1 MSMKITQEYMD
12 SEVINPIMEK
22 FDEVMRRCDE
32 LEKLIK
38 RVEKDSKQKIS
49 WMSDNIAKIPKKKK

>member
-1 MSMKITQEYMD
+1 MKITQEYMD
-12 SEVINPIMEK
+12 SEVINPIMK
-22 FDEVMRRCDE
+22 RFDEMMSRCDE